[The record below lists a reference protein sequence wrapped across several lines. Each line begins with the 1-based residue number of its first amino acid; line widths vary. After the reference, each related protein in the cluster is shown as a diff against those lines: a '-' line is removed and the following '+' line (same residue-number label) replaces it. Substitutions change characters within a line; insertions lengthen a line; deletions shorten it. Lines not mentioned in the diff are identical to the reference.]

1 VIKANEQCGLALLF
15 IILASVAIGVLV
27 SQLTGKK
34 AAAPATSSTSD
45 SESNPTTGSIT
56 PSATDPT
63 LPAPTATDAPAN
75 LKSCLEQY
83 STSTYN
89 PISYPCSECVP
100 LLVSTINDFETPLVG
115 GNSTNVGASLQF
127 CALMDIY
134 RAAPALDAQGWA
146 KEGGVCGWNGIKC
159 DPRGRVTDV

>member
-1 VIKANEQCGLALLF
+1 MKSNEQCGLALLF

-34 AAAPATSSTSD
+34 AAAPASPSTSD
-45 SESNPTTGSIT
+45 SESNPTTVLTT
-56 PSATDPT
+56 PSTTTPT

-83 STSTYN
+83 STSASSPT
-89 PISYPCSECVP
+89 SYPCSECVP

-115 GNSTNVGASLQF
+115 GNSTNVGAALQF
-127 CALMDIY
+127 CALMDVY
-134 RAAPALDAQGWA
+134 RAAPALDSQGWA
-146 KEGGVCGWNGIKC
+146 KEGGVCGWNGVKC
-159 DPRGRVTDV
+159 DERGRVTEL